1 VNFANSFVKSYGD
14 KTFVID
20 SKRVF
25 EIKENE
31 GSFYLQLLN
40 TPFVNNQS
48 PLVNFKYTPQGNLII
63 DTYQQGVHQSFD
75 NGVSWENIGLP
86 SSIITDN
93 SQLNAFDDYDNIPF
107 LVIKEDNIMNLEP
120 GIYFYIQ
127 NVLSLE
133 ENVMANRINIY
144 PNPVQTELFF
154 QSDKDVDSVMVF
166 DYSGKKIFSIKQNN
180 LEKINVSEFNQ
191 GLYIILI
198 EDSEGNQNWSKF
210 IKK

>member
-1 VNFANSFVKSYGD
+1 MNFANSFVKSYGD